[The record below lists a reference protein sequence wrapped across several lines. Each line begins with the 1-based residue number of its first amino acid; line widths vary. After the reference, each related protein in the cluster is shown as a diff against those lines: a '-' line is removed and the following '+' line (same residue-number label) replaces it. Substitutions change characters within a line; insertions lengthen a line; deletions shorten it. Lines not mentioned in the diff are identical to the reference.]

1 MYPHN
6 SELLFCLSPTMDEIP
21 IFNQDKESLPF
32 DDNNDLAEIQNDEPE
47 ETNVIITELSAEAKL
62 KMEVIQSLLEPCDRK
77 TYGQKLRGAAEKLG
91 KTVRTVQRLVKKYQQ
106 DGLSAIVDTE
116 RNDKG
121 SYRIDPEWQKF
132 MISTFKEGNKG
143 SKKMTPAQ
151 VAIRV
156 QVRAG
161 QLGLEDYPSHMTVYR
176 VLNPIIERKEQKQKV
191 RNVGWRGSRVSHK
204 TRDGQTLDVH
214 HSNHVWQCDHT
225 KLDVMLVD
233 QYGEPLSRPWF
244 TKITDSYSRCIMGI
258 HLGFDAPSSQVVAL
272 ALRHAI
278 LPKQYSAEYKLHCEW
293 ATYGVP
299 ENLFTD
305 GGRDF
310 RSDHLKQIGF
320 QLGFECH
327 LRDRPSEGGI
337 EERSFGTI
345 NTEFLSG
352 FYGYLGSN
360 IQERPKTAEEEACLT
375 LRELHLLLV
384 RYIIDNYNQRLDAR
398 TKEQSRF
405 QRWEA
410 GLPALPK
417 IVKERELDVCLMK
430 KTRRSIYKGGY
441 LSFENIM
448 YRGDYLAAYA
458 GESVLLRY
466 DPRDI
471 TTVWVYRIDKGK
483 EELLSAA
490 HALNW
495 ETEQL
500 SLEEAKA
507 ASRKVHSVGKTL
519 SNKSILAEI
528 HDRDTFIKQK
538 KKTQKERKK
547 EEQAQVHPVYES
559 INLGNTELVETPDE
573 TPKTQ
578 APQSR
583 RPRVFNYEQLR
594 QDYDE

>member
-1 MYPHN
+1 
-6 SELLFCLSPTMDEIP
+6 MDEIP
-21 IFNQDKESLPF
+21 IFNQDEEYLPF
-32 DDNNDLAEIQNDEPE
+32 DDNNDLEEIQDDEPE

-62 KMEVIQSLLEPCDRK
+62 KMEVIQGLLEPCDRK
-77 TYGQKLRGAAEKLG
+77 TYGQKLRVAAEKLG

-132 MISTFKEGNKG
+132 IISTFKEGNKG

-191 RNVGWRGSRVSHK
+191 RNVGWRGSRVSHQ

-278 LPKQYSAEYKLHCEW
+278 LPKQYSTEYKLHCEW

-375 LRELHLLLV
+375 LRELHLLLA

-417 IVKERELDVCLMK
+417 MVKERELDVCLMK

-458 GESVLLRY
+458 GESVVLRY

-490 HALNW
+490 HALDW

-507 ASRKVHSVGKTL
+507 ASRKVRSVGKTL

-547 EEQAQVHPVYES
+547 EEQAQVYPVYKP
-559 INLGNTELVETPDE
+559 INLSDTELVETPEE

>member
-1 MYPHN
+1 
-6 SELLFCLSPTMDEIP
+6 MDEMP
-21 IFNQDKESLPF
+21 IVKQDDESLPVE
-32 DDNNDLAEIQNDEPE
+32 NNDDVDEIQDDELE
-47 ETNVIITELSAEAKL
+47 ETNVIFTELSAEAKL
-62 KMEVIQSLLEPCDRK
+62 KMDVIQGLLEPCDRK
-77 TYGQKLRGAAEKLG
+77 TYGEKLRVAAEKLG

-106 DGLSAIVDTE
+106 DGLSAIVETQ

-132 MISTFKEGNKG
+132 IVNTFKEGNKG

-151 VAIRV
+151 VAMRV
-156 QVRAG
+156 QVRAE
-161 QLGLEDYPSHMTVYR
+161 QLGLQKFPSHMTVYR
-176 VLNPIIERKEQKQKV
+176 VLNPIIERQERKQKQ
-191 RNVGWRGSRVSHK
+191 RNIGWRGSRVSHK
-204 TRDGQTLDVH
+204 TRDGQTLDVRY
-214 HSNHVWQCDHT
+214 SNHVWQCDHT

-233 QYGEPLSRPWF
+233 QYGEPLARPWF

-258 HLGFDAPSSQVVAL
+258 HVGFDAPSSQVVAL
-272 ALRHAI
+272 ASRHAI
-278 LPKQYSAEYKLHCEW
+278 LPKQYSAEYKLISDW
-293 ATYGVP
+293 GTYGVP

-310 RSDHLKQIGF
+310 RSEHLKQIGF

-360 IQERPKTAEEEACLT
+360 IQERSKTAEEEACLT

-384 RYIIDNYNQRLDAR
+384 RYIVDNYNQRLDAR
-398 TKEQSRF
+398 TKDQTRF

-417 IVKERELDVCLMK
+417 MVKERELDICLMK

-458 GESVLLRY
+458 GENIVLRY

-483 EELLSAA
+483 EVFLSAA
-490 HALNW
+490 HALDW

-507 ASRKVHSVGKTL
+507 ASRKVRSVGKTL

-538 KKTQKERKK
+538 KKSQKERKK
-547 EEQAQVHPVYES
+547 EEQAQVHAVYEP
-559 INLGNTELVETPDE
+559 INLSETEPLENLQE
-573 TPKTQ
+573 TPKPVT
-578 APQSR
+578 R
-583 RPRVFNYEQLR
+583 KPRIFNYEQLR

>member
-1 MYPHN
+1 
-6 SELLFCLSPTMDEIP
+6 MDEIP

-417 IVKERELDVCLMK
+417 MVKERELDVCLMK

-507 ASRKVHSVGKTL
+507 ASRKVRSVGKTL

-559 INLGNTELVETPDE
+559 INLGDTELVETPDE
-573 TPKTQ
+573 TLKTQ

>member
-1 MYPHN
+1 
-6 SELLFCLSPTMDEIP
+6 LFCLSPTMDEIP
-21 IFNQDKESLPF
+21 IFNQDNEPLPF

-62 KMEVIQSLLEPCDRK
+62 KMEVIEGLLEPCDRK
-77 TYGQKLRGAAEKLG
+77 TYGQKLRVAAEKLG

-132 MISTFKEGNKG
+132 IISTFKEGNKG

-176 VLNPIIERKEQKQKV
+176 VLNPIIERQEQKQKV

-360 IQERPKTAEEEACLT
+360 IQERSKTAEEEACLT

-417 IVKERELDVCLMK
+417 MVKERELDVCLMK

-458 GESVLLRY
+458 GESVVLRY

-490 HALNW
+490 HALDW

-507 ASRKVHSVGKTL
+507 ASRKVRSVGKTL

-559 INLGNTELVETPDE
+559 INLNDTELVETPDE

>member
-1 MYPHN
+1 
-6 SELLFCLSPTMDEIP
+6 MDEIP
-21 IFNQDKESLPF
+21 IFNQDNESLPF

-62 KMEVIQSLLEPCDRK
+62 KMEVIQGLLEPCDRK
-77 TYGQKLRGAAEKLG
+77 TYGQKLRVAAEKLG

-132 MISTFKEGNKG
+132 IISTFKEGNKG

-176 VLNPIIERKEQKQKV
+176 VLNPIIERQEQKQKV

-320 QLGFECH
+320 QLAFECH

-360 IQERPKTAEEEACLT
+360 IQERSKTAEEEACLT

-441 LSFENIM
+441 LSFENIL

-458 GESVLLRY
+458 GESVVLRY

-490 HALNW
+490 HALDW

-507 ASRKVHSVGKTL
+507 ASQKVRSVGKTL

-559 INLGNTELVETPDE
+559 INLSDTELVETPEE